1 MEYIIY
7 KDNPKPDIWILL
19 ILNIPP
25 VALVVLAVSLLAANL
40 SEALTVLVF
49 AFLLGLLNVFILPVA
64 YCVYDDK
71 IKIMFRVPVSF
82 NIPFDHIDK
91 ITTSKGPSLG
101 ISLPTNLIQENVV
114 EILRKK
120 RMPVI
125 ITPADRDAFL
135 DNFDKAFKNWRDQ
148 GRTIL

>member
-1 MEYIIY
+1 VEYIIY

-25 VALVVLAVSLLAANL
+25 VALVVLAVSLLASNL
-40 SEALTVLVF
+40 NEALTVLAF
-49 AFLLGLLNVFILPVA
+49 AFLLGLLNFFILPIA
-64 YCVYDDK
+64 YCIYDDK
-71 IKIMFRVPVSF
+71 IKILFRGPFAF

-101 ISLPTNLIQENVV
+101 ISLPTNLIQDSIV
-114 EILRKK
+114 EILRKR
-120 RMPVI
+120 RMSVI
-125 ITPADRDAFL
+125 ITPGDRDAFL

-148 GRTIL
+148 GRKIL